1 MDNFLRE
8 VDLVRRVPFEQSVE
22 EKGTAEGG
30 MAWRD
35 MGPAL
40 GSHGNSSASLGG

>member
-1 MDNFLRE
+1 MGNFLGE
-8 VDLVRRVPFEQSVE
+8 VGLVGRVPFGQSVE

-30 MAWRD
+30 MAWGD

-40 GSHGNSSASLGG
+40 GSHGNRSASLGG